1 MACCCLAGYCAKAQS
16 GSEFGILA
24 GFSGYTGDLQTQTVD
39 FRQVHPAIGFLYRR
53 QLYHGL
59 GLRLGMNFGKI
70 SGDDRY
76 AKDTVQ
82 RMRNLNFQSQILD
95 VDLMLE
101 YYVLDISRYRFSPY
115 LFAGLAYYHF
125 NPYSYDTSGNQV
137 YLQPL
142 GTEGEGLSAY
152 PDKKMYHLNQLSIPF
167 GLGVKYAI
175 TRTLYL
181 GAEIGIRKTF
191 TDYLDDVS
199 GSYADQTKLQA
210 GRGAQSVFFAY
221 RTNQLPQYSS
231 LSYPAEGTVRGTSPQ
246 KDWYF
251 FSGLTLSFHFGGS
264 SATTPGSQKALSE
277 TRCPF

>member
-1 MACCCLAGYCAKAQS
+1 MAQS

-24 GFSGYTGDLQTQTVD
+24 GFSGYTGDLQTRMVD

-53 QLYHGL
+53 QLYHRL

-76 AKDTVQ
+76 ARDTVQ

-95 VDLMLE
+95 LDLMLE
-101 YYVLDISRYRFSPY
+101 YYFLDISRYRVSPY

-125 NPYSYDTSGNQV
+125 NPYSYDTSGNLV

-152 PDKKMYHLNQLSIPF
+152 PGKKMYHLNQLSIPF
-167 GLGVKYAI
+167 GLGVKYAVSP
-175 TRTLYL
+175 TVYL

-199 GSYADQTKLQA
+199 GSYADQAKLQA

-221 RTNQLPQYSS
+221 RTNQLPQYRT
-231 LSYPAEGTVRGTSPQ
+231 LSYPSEGTARGTSPQ
-246 KDWYF
+246 KDWYYF
-251 FSGLTLSFHFGGS
+251 AGLTLSFHFGGS
-264 SATTPGSQKALSE
+264 SAASPGSQKALSE